1 MASASAEIESESAPR
16 VNPASPAC
24 RASSR
29 TRNELSSAGSRASA
43 SPANRAP
50 VNVPPHGSDS
60 PSPSAYGSLA
70 ARATSDDRAN
80 TAPVLQARCEN
91 GRNQNWKL
99 VKSEFRAG
107 YFMVQV
113 KHSKKCL
120 DVVDFRLDHGAPVVQ
135 ADCRDTDNQQ
145 WKLEPV
151 GNDAPLYY
159 HLINYNSE
167 QCLDVQ
173 DSSVAH
179 GANVIQGNCWD
190 GSNQRWQFDKK

>member
-1 MASASAEIESESAPR
+1 MTINMPSSTRRPFKENLENKNKFRAGVAVIAAALASTVVWGPAAQAEPVAPDSETYYEIHVQHSHLCLDVADVR
-16 VNPASPAC
+16 YD
-24 RASSR
+24 
-29 TRNELSSAGSRASA
+29 
-43 SPANRAP
+43 
-50 VNVPPHGSDS
+50 HG
-60 PSPSAYGSLA
+60 
-70 ARATSDDRAN
+70 
-80 TAPVLQARCEN
+80 APVLQARCEN